1 MSQAMRSRISRHSPF
16 LNQKFIICCMVFVAL
31 NLLLAGWQ
39 MLAEGF
45 RWPQLLVP
53 CLSIAFSLYAIAH
66 SKRPIATLNQMAR
79 VMLACREGD
88 LHQRITHTAGL
99 GEIGKAAWELNEFL
113 DLVETYF
120 KEINTCFGMVAEHRF
135 YRRALSVGL
144 PGEFATSLSHINQAI
159 SAMEENTRYVLRN
172 RLSSNLHALNTST
185 LLTNLRGNQND
196 LDVVA
201 AEIESVA
208 AIAER
213 NRDNAHDSRQEV
225 DQLSDSLVHING
237 RMQAMAEAAEALGN
251 ASGSI
256 GQAVRIIA
264 EIAEQTNLLALNA
277 AIEAAR
283 AGEVGRGFA
292 VVADEVRAL
301 AHRTKQATGEI
312 SGIIGD
318 FREHVGVMVEQTLT
332 TGQQSAQVSAQVDAF
347 RGRFSEF
354 ASSSQST
361 IEQLSR
367 AKDLSFASLVKM
379 DHIMFMQNAYVRV
392 EGGAC
397 QPGNDAGSLL
407 DWYRNGTGQ
416 ALFGRTRAYR
426 ELERPLTEVHQA
438 VARAMELFAQDWEG
452 NELVHNGIVTAFNSA
467 ESASREVIRQIA
479 GMVEEKHRAQA

>member
-1 MSQAMRSRISRHSPF
+1 MSQAMRSQTSRHSPF
-16 LNQKFIICCMVFVAL
+16 LNQKFIICCTVFVTL

-39 MLAEGF
+39 MLTLGF
-45 RWPQLLVP
+45 SWPQVLVP
-53 CLSIAFSLYAIAH
+53 CISIAFSLYAVAH

-79 VMLACREGD
+79 VILSCREGD

-99 GEIGKAAWELNEFL
+99 GEIGKVAWELNEFL

-120 KEINTCFGMVAEHRF
+120 KEINTCFGMVAERKF
-135 YRRALSVGL
+135 YRRALSAGL

-159 SAMEENTRYVLRN
+159 TAMEENTRYVMRN
-172 RLSSNLHALNTST
+172 RLSSSLHALNTSN
-185 LLTNLRGNQND
+185 LLSNLRGNQND
-196 LDVVA
+196 LNVVA

-225 DQLSDSLVHING
+225 DQLNDSLAHIND
-237 RMQAMAEAAEALGN
+237 RMQSMAESADALGN

-256 GQAVRIIA
+256 GQALRIIA

-283 AGEVGRGFA
+283 AGDIGRGFA

-312 SGIIGD
+312 SGIIGG
-318 FREHVGVMVEQTLT
+318 FRERVGVMVEQTLS
-332 TGQQSAQVSAQVDAF
+332 TGQQSAQVSAQVGAF
-347 RGRFSEF
+347 RSRFSEF

-379 DHIMFMQNAYVRV
+379 DHIMFMQNAYARV
-392 EGGAC
+392 EGTDG
-397 QPGNDAGSLL
+397 QHGIDEGSPQ

-416 ALFGRTRAYR
+416 ALFGQTRAYR
-426 ELERPLTEVHQA
+426 DLERPQSDLHQA
-438 VARAMELFAQDWEG
+438 VARAMDLSAQDWESD
-452 NELVHNGIVTAFNSA
+452 EQVHDGIVSAFNSA
-467 ESASREVIRQIA
+467 EGASREVIRQI
-479 GMVEEKHRAQA
+479 GNMVDEKHRAQA

>member
-1 MSQAMRSRISRHSPF
+1 MSPAMRSQTSRHSPF
-16 LNQKFIICCMVFVAL
+16 LNQKFIICCAVFVAL

-39 MLAEGF
+39 IFTLGF
-45 RWPQLLVP
+45 SWPLMLVP
-53 CLSIAFSLYAIAH
+53 CISIAFSLYAIAH
-66 SKRPIATLNQMAR
+66 SKRPIATLNQMAH
-79 VMLACREGD
+79 VILACREGD

-99 GEIGKAAWELNEFL
+99 GEIGKVAWELNEFI

-120 KEINTCFGMVAEHRF
+120 KEINTCFGMVAEHKF
-135 YRRALSVGL
+135 YRRALAVGL

-159 SAMEENTRYVLRN
+159 TAMEENTRYVLRN
-172 RLSSNLHALNTST
+172 RLSSSLHALNTSN
-185 LLTNLRGNQND
+185 LLTNLHGNQSD
-196 LDVVA
+196 LNVVA

-225 DQLSDSLVHING
+225 DQLSNSLAHING
-237 RMQAMAEAAEALGN
+237 RMQSMAEAAEALGN

-318 FREHVGVMVEQTLT
+318 FREHVGVMVEQTLS

-392 EGGAC
+392 EGGTA
-397 QPGNDAGSLL
+397 QLEGNGNSPF
-407 DWYRNGTGQ
+407 DWYQNGTGQ
-416 ALFGRTRAYR
+416 SLFGRTKAYR
-426 ELERPLTEVHQA
+426 DLERPQAEVHQA
-438 VARAMELFAQDWEG
+438 VARAMDLVAQDWES

-467 ESASREVIRQIA
+467 ENASREVIRQI
-479 GMVEEKHRAQA
+479 GNMVEEKHRAQT